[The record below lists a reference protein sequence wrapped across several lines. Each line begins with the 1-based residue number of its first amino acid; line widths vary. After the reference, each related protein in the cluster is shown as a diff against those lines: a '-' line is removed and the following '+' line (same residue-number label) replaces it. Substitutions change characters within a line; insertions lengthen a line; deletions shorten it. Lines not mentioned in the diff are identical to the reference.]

1 MERKGLQQ
9 TLCFLTYHSLV
20 IPKADE
26 LVELP
31 QISLFSVFPNTKT
44 YVEVLLN
51 TNSIHTHPGNS
62 SSSAMRHTS
71 IQLHVSI
78 LRVSVVETACSAFAV
93 SAQRCRKSRLIFLE
107 VLINAL
113 IWHRSQGDQQL

>member
-9 TLCFLTYHSLV
+9 TLCFLTYHFLV
-20 IPKADE
+20 IPNADE

-51 TNSIHTHPGNS
+51 MNSIHTHPGNS

-78 LRVSVVETACSAFAV
+78 LRVSVVETACSDWRLQSFLTPSAV
-93 SAQRCRKSRLIFLE
+93 CLNLHKSFFMRLLW
-107 VLINAL
+107 VRT
-113 IWHRSQGDQQL
+113 H